1 MTAENDHE
9 NFLTTEKDRGRFG
22 SRRLP
27 EFFGQVAIG
36 CASKNKMQHFCN
48 SSPFFFNGIYPF
60 QMPLKKR
67 WTQCRV
73 GSYPPTP
80 PLDYTVAL
88 ASATPTKS
96 SQNVPIIPTNTAPR
110 LRSFFNFTKK
120 TNFTLSLQNVKN
132 YVHNVTFMIIFFV
145 KNVLKIFK

>member
-1 MTAENDHE
+1 MVFSAEVFE
-9 NFLTTEKDRGRFG
+9 
-22 SRRLP
+22 
-27 EFFGQVAIG
+27 VA
-36 CASKNKMQHFCN
+36 CQKTKCTLFCN

-80 PLDYTVAL
+80 PLNYTVAL
-88 ASATPTKS
+88 ASATPKKS

-120 TNFTLSLQNVKN
+120 TLISRKKTNFTLSLQNVKI
-132 YVHNVTFMIIFFV
+132 YVHNVTFMIIFW
-145 KNVLKIFK
+145 

>member
-1 MTAENDHE
+1 
-9 NFLTTEKDRGRFG
+9 
-22 SRRLP
+22 
-27 EFFGQVAIG
+27 
-36 CASKNKMQHFCN
+36 MQHFCN

-80 PLDYTVAL
+80 PLSYTVAL
-88 ASATPTKS
+88 ASATPKKS

-120 TNFTLSLQNVKN
+120 TLISRKKTNFTLSLQNVKKLCRVLSRLKIRKEVIRRIFP
-132 YVHNVTFMIIFFV
+132 YVHFTT
-145 KNVLKIFK
+145 

>member
-1 MTAENDHE
+1 MTTENDHENFLTTENDHE

-27 EFFGQVAIG
+27 EFFGQVAIS

-80 PLDYTVAL
+80 PLSYTVAL
-88 ASATPTKS
+88 ASATPKKS

-120 TNFTLSLQNVKN
+120 TLISRKKTNFTLSLQNV
-132 YVHNVTFMIIFFV
+132 
-145 KNVLKIFK
+145 LKIFK

>member
-1 MTAENDHE
+1 
-9 NFLTTEKDRGRFG
+9 
-22 SRRLP
+22 
-27 EFFGQVAIG
+27 
-36 CASKNKMQHFCN
+36 MQHFCN

-73 GSYPPTP
+73 GSYPQTP
-80 PLDYTVAL
+80 PLSYTVAL
-88 ASATPTKS
+88 ASATPKKS

-120 TNFTLSLQNVKN
+120 TLISRKKTNFTLSLQNVKI
-132 YVHNVTFMIIFFV
+132 YVHNVTFMIIFCTCLEHRYLLRFDDITQHLGV
-145 KNVLKIFK
+145 TRATQLAVTGTA